1 VADVCNKNCIRSNVE
16 KFKFFVNVAYQ
27 PKCFVYCFTVG
38 SNDALVTL
46 FRSAMYRDFKNIAFK
61 QCSEA
66 SNIDIQQLVLV
77 AVIPTVD
84 IR

>member
-1 VADVCNKNCIRSNVE
+1 MLKIL
-16 KFKFFVNVAYQ
+16 FKFFVNVAYQ

-61 QCSEA
+61 QRSEA
-66 SNIDIQQLVLV
+66 SNIDIT
-77 AVIPTVD
+77 ATGSCCCD
-84 IR
+84 SNC

>member
-1 VADVCNKNCIRSNVE
+1 MLKIL
-16 KFKFFVNVAYQ
+16 FKFFVNVAYQ

-61 QCSEA
+61 QCTGSEA
-66 SNIDIQQLVLV
+66 SNIDIT
-77 AVIPTVD
+77 ATGSCCCD
-84 IR
+84 SNC

>member
-1 VADVCNKNCIRSNVE
+1 VADVCNKNCIRS
-16 KFKFFVNVAYQ
+16 KTLMLKILFKFFVNVAYQ
-27 PKCFVYCFTVG
+27 PKCFVYFFTVG

-61 QCSEA
+61 QCS
-66 SNIDIQQLVLV
+66 
-77 AVIPTVD
+77 VIPTVD